1 MKISASILAADQ
13 DNVIN
18 ELITKK
24 DLYDYV
30 HIDIADND
38 FCPTYGVSD
47 EIVYK
52 LIDNPEFIIDLHFM
66 TNSYPEILN
75 NLINISKNIIKAS
88 LHVESKSIN
97 HFLDIMNNQYNI
109 ETGIGILGSSDISIL
124 KSYIDNEELNIK
136 YVLLLCVNPGFSNQ
150 EPIVSPIKR
159 VKEFLEF
166 YPDFKGEIIVDGGVT
181 NNMKEELENLGVDIT
196 VQGGAIFG

>member
-124 KSYIDNEELNIK
+124 KSYIDNEDLNIK

-181 NNMKEELENLGVDIT
+181 NNMKEELKNLGVDIT

>member
-1 MKISASILAADQ
+1 
-13 DNVIN
+13 
-18 ELITKK
+18 
-24 DLYDYV
+24 
-30 HIDIADND
+30 
-38 FCPTYGVSD
+38 
-47 EIVYK
+47 
-52 LIDNPEFIIDLHFM
+52 M